1 VKQVWN
7 VIPFTAP
14 GTEREEHTALWATA
28 SLLEDTMSQTDT
40 LERTAI
46 IVYALLQELHHVLA
60 DPRNPDEVTLGI
72 VMGNAIFCDEKI
84 GPFRARKLMQEAPD
98 IVLRTDAHVTD
109 DTAALF
115 APVLRAFSKHL
126 LEMLPQQKSPVGEPE
141 VTAA

>member
-1 VKQVWN
+1 
-7 VIPFTAP
+7 
-14 GTEREEHTALWATA
+14 
-28 SLLEDTMSQTDT
+28 MSQTDT

-46 IVYALLQELHHVLA
+46 IAYTLLQELHNVLA

-72 VMGNAIFCDEKI
+72 ITGTAIFCDDKI

-98 IVLRTDAHVTD
+98 IVLRTDAHVTED
-109 DTAALF
+109 AAALF

-126 LEMLPQQKSPVGEPE
+126 LEMLPQQKSHIGEPE